1 MKKVIKYINNNII
14 EFKAILDTV
23 ILAGMFWLAAM
34 ACKFVLL
41 YFA

>member
-14 EFKAILDTV
+14 EFKAILDTA
-23 ILAGMFWLAAM
+23 ILAGMIFAAAI
-34 ACKFVLL
+34 ACQFILL

>member
-1 MKKVIKYINNNII
+1 MKKVIKYINNSIV
-14 EFKAILDTV
+14 EFSAIVDTL
-23 ILAGMFWLAAM
+23 ILVAMIYLAAQ

>member
-1 MKKVIKYINNNII
+1 MKKVIKYINNNIV
-14 EFKAILDTV
+14 EFRAITDTV
-23 ILAGMFWLAAM
+23 ILAGMIFAAAI

>member
-14 EFKAILDTV
+14 EFKSVLDTV
-23 ILAGMFWLAAM
+23 ILAGMIWLAAI

>member
-14 EFKAILDTV
+14 EFKAIVDTL
-23 ILAGMFWLAAM
+23 IFAGMIWLAAQ
-34 ACKFVLL
+34 ACKFILL

>member
-1 MKKVIKYINNNII
+1 MKKVIKYINNNIV

-23 ILAGMFWLAAM
+23 ILVGMFWLAAM

>member
-14 EFKAILDTV
+14 EFKAILDG
-23 ILAGMFWLAAM
+23 IIFIAMIYAAAM
-34 ACKFVLL
+34 AYKFVLL

>member
-23 ILAGMFWLAAM
+23 ILVGMIFAAAM
-34 ACKFVLL
+34 ACKFILL